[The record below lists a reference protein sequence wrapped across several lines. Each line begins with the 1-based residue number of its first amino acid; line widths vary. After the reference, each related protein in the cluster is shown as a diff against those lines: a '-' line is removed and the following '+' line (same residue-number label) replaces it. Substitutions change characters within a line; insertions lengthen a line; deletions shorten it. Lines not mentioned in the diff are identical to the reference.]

1 MFVTLKVIAIANHK
15 GGVGKTTTAVNLA
28 ACLAEKGC
36 EVLVV
41 DLDPQ
46 GNATS
51 HLGFNPNSFDIT
63 INEVLL
69 DPTNKVDINSA
80 ILEHDTHGL
89 YLIPANLAMSRAD
102 LTMSALIEKD
112 HRLRKSIKK
121 LRKNYDFILV
131 DCPPSLATLS
141 INAFFA
147 ADDVLIV
154 VQTQPMALDAV
165 SMIDETL
172 FEIYSSRPDFP
183 IVPYGLPTMHD
194 KLTTVSST
202 VLDAINQ
209 KFHPNTLSPVHANV
223 KLKEAS
229 GYGKHI
235 LEYDPVCPGATDYR
249 RVAKE
254 IIKIQENEK
263 KEGRKYIIRNS

>member
-1 MFVTLKVIAIANHK
+1 MKVIAVANHK
-15 GGVGKTTTAVNLA
+15 GGVGKTTTAVNLS

-36 EVLVV
+36 DVLVI

-51 HLGFNPNSFDIT
+51 HLGFNPNDFDRTVNDIL
-63 INEVLL
+63 V
-69 DPTNKVDINSA
+69 DASGKVDVNEM
-80 ILEHDTHGL
+80 LVEHDTKGL

-102 LTMSALIEKD
+102 LSMSSLIEKD
-112 HRLRKSIKK
+112 HRLRKCIQKIKK
-121 LRKNYDFILV
+121 KFDFVLI

-147 ADDVLIV
+147 SDDIIIV

-172 FEIYSSRPDFP
+172 FEVYSSRPDFP

-194 KLTTVSST
+194 KVTTVSSA
-202 VLDAINQ
+202 VLEAINK
-209 KFHPNTLSPVHANV
+209 KFRPNVFSPIHSNV

-235 LEYDPVCPGATDYR
+235 LEYDPVSPGATDYR
-249 RVAKE
+249 RLAKE
-254 IIKIQENEK
+254 VIKIYENEK
-263 KEGRKYIIRNS
+263 NEGRKFIIRGS

>member
-1 MFVTLKVIAIANHK
+1 MKVIAVANHK
-15 GGVGKTTTAVNLA
+15 GGVGKTTTAVNLS

-36 EVLVV
+36 EVLVI

-51 HLGFNPNSFDIT
+51 HLGFNPNDFDTTVNDILVDAT
-63 INEVLL
+63 G
-69 DPTNKVDINSA
+69 KVDINEM
-80 ILEHDTHGL
+80 LVEHDTRGL

-102 LTMSALIEKD
+102 LSMSSLIEKD
-112 HRLRKSIKK
+112 HRLRKCIQKIKK
-121 LRKNYDFILV
+121 KFDFVLI

-147 ADDVLIV
+147 SDDIVIV

-172 FEIYSSRPDFP
+172 FEVYSSRPDFP

-194 KLTTVSST
+194 KVTTVSSA
-202 VLDAINQ
+202 VLEAINK
-209 KFHPNTLSPVHANV
+209 KFHPNVFSPIHSNV

-235 LEYDPVCPGATDYR
+235 LEYDPVSPGATDYR
-249 RVAKE
+249 RLAKE
-254 IIKIQENEK
+254 VIKIYENEK
-263 KEGRKYIIRNS
+263 NEGRKFIIRGS

>member
-1 MFVTLKVIAIANHK
+1 MKVIAVANHK

-51 HLGFNPNSFDIT
+51 HLGFNPNDFDVT
-63 INEVLL
+63 VNDLL
-69 DPTNKVDINSA
+69 IDTNNSVDVNSL
-80 ILEHDTHGL
+80 IVEHETRGL

-102 LTMSALIEKD
+102 LSMSSLIEKD
-112 HRLRKSIKK
+112 HRLRKCIQRIK
-121 LRKNYDFILV
+121 RKFDFILI

-147 ADDVLIV
+147 SDDIIIV

-165 SMIDETL
+165 NMIDETL
-172 FEIYSSRPDFP
+172 FEVYSSRPDFP

-194 KLTTVSST
+194 KVTTVSSA
-202 VLDAINQ
+202 VLEAINK
-209 KFHPNTLSPVHANV
+209 KFHPNIFSPIHSNV

-235 LEYDPVCPGATDYR
+235 LEYDPVSPGATDYR
-249 RVAKE
+249 RLAKE
-254 IIKIQENEK
+254 VIKVYENEK
-263 KEGRKYIIRNS
+263 NEGRKYIIRGS

>member
-1 MFVTLKVIAIANHK
+1 MKVIAVANHK
-15 GGVGKTTTAVNLA
+15 GGVGKTTTAVNLS

-36 EVLVV
+36 DVLVI

-51 HLGFNPNSFDIT
+51 HLGFNPNDFDIT
-63 INEVLL
+63 VNDLL
-69 DPTNKVDINSA
+69 TDTSGKVDIND
-80 ILEHDTHGL
+80 IIVEHDTRGL
-89 YLIPANLAMSRAD
+89 NLIPANLAMSRAD
-102 LTMSALIEKD
+102 LSMSSLIEKD
-112 HRLRKSIKK
+112 HRLRKCIQKIKK
-121 LRKNYDFILV
+121 KLDFVLI

-147 ADDVLIV
+147 SDDIIIV

-165 SMIDETL
+165 NMIDETL
-172 FEIYSSRPDFP
+172 FEVYSSRPDFP

-194 KLTTVSST
+194 KVTTVSKA
-202 VLDAINQ
+202 VLQAINK
-209 KFHPNTLSPVHANV
+209 KFHPNIFSPIHSNV

-235 LEYDPVCPGATDYR
+235 LEYDPVSPGATDYR
-249 RVAKE
+249 RLAKE
-254 IIKIQENEK
+254 VIKIYENEK
-263 KEGRKYIIRNS
+263 NEGRKYIIRGS

>member
-1 MFVTLKVIAIANHK
+1 MKVIAVANHK
-15 GGVGKTTTAVNLA
+15 GGVGKTTTTVNLA
-28 ACLAEKGC
+28 ACLAEKGSAI
-36 EVLVV
+36 LVI

-51 HLGFNPNSFDIT
+51 HLGFNPNDFEFT
-63 INEVLL
+63 INDVLT
-69 DPTNKVDINSA
+69 DSSNKADINSA
-80 ILEHDTHGL
+80 VVKHGTNGL

-102 LTMSALIEKD
+102 LSMSGLIEKD

-121 LRKNYDFILV
+121 LRKNYDFVLI

-147 ADDVLIV
+147 ADDVIIV

-183 IVPYGLPTMHD
+183 IVTYALPTMHD

-202 VLDAINQ
+202 VLEAINR
-209 KFHPNTLSPVHANV
+209 KFHPNIFSPIHTNV

-235 LEYDPVCPGATDYR
+235 LEYDPVSPGATDYR
-249 RVAKE
+249 RLAREVR
-254 IIKIQENEK
+254 KIEEK
-263 KEGRKYIIRNS
+263 KEK